1 MKSVNPCHLKSEG
14 HFHPRGRQYSAKT
27 QAKDKHTSLL
37 DQEFFYFLLTETRN
51 KDINLVLQYYHDK
64 LYSKTHRI
72 FNYQV
77 K

>member
-27 QAKDKHTSLL
+27 QAKDKHTSSL

-51 KDINLVLQYYHDK
+51 KDLNLMLQYNRDK
-64 LYSKTHRI
+64 LDSKTHRI

>member
-27 QAKDKHTSLL
+27 QAKDKHTSSL
-37 DQEFFYFLLTETRN
+37 DQELFYFLLTETRN
-51 KDINLVLQYYHDK
+51 KDINLMLQYYRDK
-64 LYSKTHRI
+64 LYCKTHRI